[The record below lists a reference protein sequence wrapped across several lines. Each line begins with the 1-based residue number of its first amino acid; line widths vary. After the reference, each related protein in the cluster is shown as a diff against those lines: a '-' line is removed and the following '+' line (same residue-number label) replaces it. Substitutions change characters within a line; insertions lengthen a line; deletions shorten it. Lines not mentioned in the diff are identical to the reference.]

1 MQDMQPLYSAASADT
16 IPFQPTSI
24 AVLDEQ
30 QLKPFSGEQ
39 RKVMVSVDI
48 AIRGLSALLMIGL
61 PIALGWIW
69 ARRWGARWGVFF
81 AGGVTF
87 IASQVAHIPFNTIVL
102 NPLLTQFGW
111 DPVGDIVARYWVAII
126 FGLSAG
132 VFEEVARY
140 IVYRWWMK
148 DVRTWREGVFFGL
161 GHGGVEA
168 IILGALAGLA
178 LYAALA
184 FQSTDFETL
193 APDQLQAV
201 TLQFEAYWASP
212 WYDVLLAVVE
222 RIFTLMVHVSLALL
236 VLQAFTRRNA
246 WWLLLAVVWHALVD
260 AVAVFGLYTWGVYWT
275 EFAIG
280 VLGLSSLVIVYWL
293 RPGRTENQKEPAV
306 PLEPPSTDTLSKA
319 DDGEVKIDDTRY
331 A

>member
-1 MQDMQPLYSAASADT
+1 M
-16 IPFQPTSI
+16 
-24 AVLDEQ
+24 
-30 QLKPFSGEQ
+30 
-39 RKVMVSVDI
+39 
-48 AIRGLSALLMIGL
+48 
-61 PIALGWIW
+61 IALPLAIGWWW

-87 IASQVAHIPFNTIVL
+87 IASQVAHIPFNSLVL

-111 DPVGDIVARYWVAII
+111 DPVSDIMARYWVAII

-140 IVYRWWMK
+140 VVYRVWMK

-184 FQSTDFETL
+184 FQSTDFEAL
-193 APDQLQAV
+193 EPDQLQAI

-212 WYDVLLAVVE
+212 WYEVLLGLIE
-222 RIFTLMVHVSLALL
+222 RCFALMVHVSLALL
-236 VLQAFTRRNA
+236 VLQAFLRRNL
-246 WWLLLAVVWHALVD
+246 WWLMVAIIWHALVD
-260 AVAVFGLYTWGVYWT
+260 AVAVFGLYTWGPYWT
-275 EFAIG
+275 EAG
-280 VLGLSSLVIVYWL
+280 VGLLGLSSLANIWWL
-293 RPGRTENQKEPAV
+293 RPSGGDQTQDNQP
-306 PLEPPSTDTLSKA
+306 PLKPPSTRSLPKA
-319 DDGEVKIDDTRY
+319 SNQEEKYDDTRF